1 MSLDPLLH
9 APLAVQLHVATLVPA
24 WIIGTWVMFFS
35 KRGSKLHQALGVAFF
50 ALLVGTA
57 FIAMF
62 IHRAMPHSALFGL
75 SWVHLT
81 VIWTLALVWLALEGI
96 WKKKP
101 TQHRLAVIG
110 LYGGSLTITAIVNA
124 FTPHHIIHQLF
135 VMH

>member
-1 MSLDPLLH
+1 MTLGPLLH

-24 WIIGTWVMFFS
+24 WIIGTWVMFFA
-35 KRGSKLHQALGVAFF
+35 KRGSKLHRALGFAFF
-50 ALLVGTA
+50 SLLVATG
-57 FIAMF
+57 FIALF
-62 IHRAMPHSALFGL
+62 IHRAMPNSPVFGM

-81 VIWTLALVWLALEGI
+81 VIWTFVLVWLALDGI

-101 TQHRLAVIG
+101 LQHRLAVIG

-135 VMH
+135 LLH